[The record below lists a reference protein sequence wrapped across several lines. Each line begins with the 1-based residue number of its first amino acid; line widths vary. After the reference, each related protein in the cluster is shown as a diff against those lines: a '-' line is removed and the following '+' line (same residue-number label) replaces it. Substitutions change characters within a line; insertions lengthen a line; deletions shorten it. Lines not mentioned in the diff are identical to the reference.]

1 MLIIPQFLEW
11 LRKENHKF
19 EGGLSCIRSPS
30 QTQNIGKEVC
40 FLVAKCLLLAVE
52 NLVEL
57 VLEYSSVAESLPSAH
72 EGQGLIFST
81 TKEKEIGGGGVGIR
95 KQQNSQS

>member
-1 MLIIPQFLEW
+1 MHKEAISNTKY
-11 LRKENHKF
+11 RKSVF
-19 EGGLSCIRSPS
+19 S
-30 QTQNIGKEVC
+30 
-40 FLVAKCLLLAVE
+40 LVKCLPLAVE

-57 VLEYSSVAESLPSAH
+57 VLEYSRVAEPLPSTH